1 MSEPIDIPKNEKN
14 TEEKSTSFFSNWL
27 SYKQTQ
33 TEKKELNTSEESK
46 DSDKGIFAMSSETET
61 ETEHE
66 TEHETESDNE
76 VIHEEW
82 QDEPKKTCCSR
93 FNKKFIKHTGFNT
106 TQLMKDYE
114 IALDKANKDFDKF
127 WEKCTTE
134 NFNLYTDAL
143 LRNFAK
149 NLHWVIFGAWFHSI
163 QDPKKIVVPIYV
175 SDCGHVCAEI

>member
-1 MSEPIDIPKNEKN
+1 MSKPIDIPKNEKN
-14 TEEKSTSFFSNWL
+14 TEVKSSSIFSGWL
-27 SYKQTQ
+27 SYKQTE
-33 TEKKELNTSEESK
+33 TEKKELNTCDESK

-61 ETEHE
+61 ETENE
-66 TEHETESDNE
+66 TENETDDE
-76 VIHEEW
+76 VVHEEW
-82 QDEPKKTCCSR
+82 QEQPRKTCCSR
-93 FNKKFIKHTGFNT
+93 LNKKFIKHTGFNT
-106 TQLMKDYE
+106 TEFMKDYE
-114 IALDKANKDFDKF
+114 IAVDKANKDFDKF

-163 QDPKKIVVPIYV
+163 QDPKKVFVPIYV